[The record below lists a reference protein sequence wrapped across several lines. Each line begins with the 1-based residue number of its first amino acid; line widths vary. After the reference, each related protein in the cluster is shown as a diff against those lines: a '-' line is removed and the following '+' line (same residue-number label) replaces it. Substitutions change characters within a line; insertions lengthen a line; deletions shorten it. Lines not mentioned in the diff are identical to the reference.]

1 MMGNETFPQRLTFGR
16 FLSAVTPVK
25 TVATVMDE
33 ESFRIFHAMTARRLW
48 AYLHRM
54 TGQGTLADD
63 LLQDTYCRFLQSS
76 FTGGGEPQTMA
87 YLYRIA
93 TNLVLDHRR
102 RARRENRQALEAPVA
117 PDPRGGTEARLDM
130 DRILQTMKP
139 QERSLLWLAHV
150 QGLDHAEIG
159 AQLGMKEQSVRVALF
174 RAREKL
180 AGILRRKGLAGDEV
194 NR

>member
-1 MMGNETFPQRLTFGR
+1 MMGNETFPQRLAFGR
-16 FLSAVTPVK
+16 FLSTAAEETETP
-25 TVATVMDE
+25 VMDE
-33 ESFRIFHAMTARRLW
+33 DGFRVYHAKTARRLW
-48 AYLHRM
+48 AYLRRM
-54 TGQGTLADD
+54 TGQGALADD

-76 FTGGGEPQTMA
+76 FTGGGEPQTLA

-102 RARRENRQALEAPVA
+102 RARRENRQALEAPA
-117 PDPRGGTEARLDM
+117 SPDPRGSTEARLEM
-130 DRILQTMKP
+130 ERILQTMKP

-159 AQLGMKEQSVRVALF
+159 AQLGMREQSVRVALF

-194 NR
+194 SR

>member
-1 MMGNETFPQRLTFGR
+1 MGNQALPQGLDFGR
-16 FLSAVTPVK
+16 ILSTAAEQP
-25 TVATVMDE
+25 ATIVMDE
-33 ESFRIFHAMTARRLW
+33 ETFRLFHARTARRLW
-48 AYLHRM
+48 AYLRRM
-54 TGQGTLADD
+54 TGEAALADD

-76 FTGGGEPQTMA
+76 FAGGGESQTMA

-102 RARRENRQALEAPVA
+102 RLRRENRQALERPVA
-117 PDPRGGTEARLDM
+117 LDPRSGADARLEM
-130 DRILQTMKP
+130 EKILQTMRP

-180 AGILRRKGLAGDEV
+180 AGILRRKGLAGEEV
-194 NR
+194 DG

>member
-1 MMGNETFPQRLTFGR
+1 MGNQALPQGLDFGR
-16 FLSAVTPVK
+16 ILSTAAEQP
-25 TVATVMDE
+25 ATIVMDE
-33 ESFRIFHAMTARRLW
+33 ETFRLFHARTARRLW
-48 AYLHRM
+48 AYLRRM
-54 TGQGTLADD
+54 TGEAALADD

-76 FTGGGEPQTMA
+76 FAGGGESQTMA

-102 RARRENRQALEAPVA
+102 RLRRENRQALERPVA
-117 PDPRGGTEARLDM
+117 PDPRSGADARLEM
-130 DRILQTMKP
+130 EKILQTMRP

-180 AGILRRKGLAGDEV
+180 AGILRRKGLAGEEV
-194 NR
+194 DG

>member
-16 FLSAVTPVK
+16 TLTAANPVK
-25 TVATVMDE
+25 PAATVMDE
-33 ESFRIFHAMTARRLW
+33 EAFRVFHSTTARRLW
-48 AYLHRM
+48 AYLRRM
-54 TGQGTLADD
+54 TGNGALADD

-102 RARRENRQALEAPVA
+102 RARREKLQALQRPAA
-117 PDPRGGTEARLDM
+117 PDPGGGADARLEM
-130 DRILQTMKP
+130 ERILQTLKP
-139 QERSLLWLAHV
+139 QERALLWLAHV

-159 AQLGMKEQSVRVALF
+159 VQLGMKEQSVRVALF